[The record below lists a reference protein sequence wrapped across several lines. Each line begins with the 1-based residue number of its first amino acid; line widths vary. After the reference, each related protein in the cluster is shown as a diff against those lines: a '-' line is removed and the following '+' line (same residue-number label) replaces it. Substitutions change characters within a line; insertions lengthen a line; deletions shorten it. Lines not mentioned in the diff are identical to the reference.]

1 MEYLHHSSMI
11 TLNFHT
17 DFISIIMLMLDVSF
31 NGCFFVFVFVV
42 FFFGLFQL
50 YLLQLRQCQST

>member
-17 DFISIIMLMLDVSF
+17 DFISIIVLMLDVSF
-31 NGCFFVFVFVV
+31 NGRFFVFC
-42 FFFGLFQL
+42 LFQL